1 MNGMEERVRVTHPMQ
16 ETLGLEE
23 LEGVRFLRTVM
34 AVVAIPMLRADIDGT
49 LRDGGS
55 LSTSSF
61 CCFWESG
68 VCIIR
73 SNFGWCDM

>member
-1 MNGMEERVRVTHPMQ
+1 MQ
-16 ETLGLEE
+16 KTLGLEE

-49 LRDGGS
+49 LTEV
-55 LSTSSF
+55 LSGLRAF
-61 CCFWESG
+61 AASG

-73 SNFGWCDM
+73 LN